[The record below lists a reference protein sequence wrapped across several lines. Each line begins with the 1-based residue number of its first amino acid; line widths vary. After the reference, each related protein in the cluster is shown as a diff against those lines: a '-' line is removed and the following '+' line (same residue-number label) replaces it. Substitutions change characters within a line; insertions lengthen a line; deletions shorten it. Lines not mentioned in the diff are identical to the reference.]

1 MNGTPVISVIVP
13 CYNHGRFLD
22 EALQSVHG
30 QTFPGW
36 ECFIIDD
43 GSADDTKNIA
53 LSWCQKDERFKY
65 IYKENGGLSS
75 ARNRGL
81 KEVKGEYLQFLDAD
95 DMIAANKFEFSLQ
108 QGDDA
113 GIIITGF
120 NFTHEKNK
128 QPTTPSFSLNRS
140 LFNFYSILTGWDEA
154 FVIPIHSGL
163 FKSSLFTNIR
173 FNETLRAKED
183 WLMWLQVY
191 QSDFET
197 VYIDQPL
204 ALYRTTGNSMSQ
216 DRALMNQNLILAYR
230 LIFDITPPDY
240 REVFFTKVMDTL
252 SQIIFETE
260 ELLGKTRQSRSYRL
274 GNFWVRNFNK
284 LRNPG

>member
-22 EALQSVHG
+22 EALQSVHR

-43 GSADDTKNIA
+43 GSTDDTKNIA
-53 LSWCQKDERFKY
+53 LNWCQKDERFKY
-65 IYKENGGLSS
+65 IYQENGGLSS
-75 ARNRGL
+75 ARNRGI
-81 KEVKGEYLQFLDAD
+81 KEAKGQYLQFLDAD
-95 DMIAANKFEFSLQ
+95 DMIAANKFELSLQ
-108 QGDDA
+108 RGGDA

-120 NFTHEKNK
+120 NFTHEKSR
-128 QPTTPSFSLNRS
+128 QPTTPSFSLNS
-140 LFNFYSILTGWDEA
+140 GLFNFYSILTGWDEA
-154 FVIPIHSGL
+154 FVIPIHCGL
-163 FKSSLFTNIR
+163 FKSSLFTNLR

-183 WLMWLQVY
+183 WLMWLQLY
-191 QSDFET
+191 QSEFET

-204 ALYRTTGNSMSQ
+204 VLYRTTGNSMSQ
-216 DRALMNQNLILAYR
+216 DRTLMNQNLVQAYR
-230 LIFDITPPDY
+230 LIFDITPTAY

-260 ELLGKTRQSRSYRL
+260 ELLHKTKESRSYRL
-274 GNFWVRNFNK
+274 GNYFVRKFNRVK
-284 LRNPG
+284 RSR